1 MLLVFCLN
9 CLNLALKL
17 QENKVSEEEKN
28 DERKTE
34 QANIKYFNTTNN
46 LMIHL
51 FVDAHADVL
60 LLLLVYK

>member
-1 MLLVFCLN
+1 MLVLN

-17 QENKVSEEEKN
+17 QENKVKKKKN
-28 DERKTE
+28 ERKTE

-51 FVDAHADVL
+51 FVDAHADVNAFVGL
-60 LLLLVYK
+60 